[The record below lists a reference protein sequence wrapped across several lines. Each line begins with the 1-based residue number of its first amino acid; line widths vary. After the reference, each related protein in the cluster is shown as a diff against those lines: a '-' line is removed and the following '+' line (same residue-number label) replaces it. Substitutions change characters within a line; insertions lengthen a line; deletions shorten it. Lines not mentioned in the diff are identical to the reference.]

1 MRNSFGGWSEVAQ
14 RFRYSN
20 SIRPQFTC
28 GLKDLRPA
36 LQQLA
41 IFGYF
46 KPEIRPAKLAAR
58 RVRGGS
64 AKLPKFL
71 HIPFARFFQLRADPP
86 ANRLHASGGFP
97 RAAARDS
104 SRGAPGCCA
113 ATRDHPRQRRGRGQ
127 LPHPGSLPRRNGR
140 LAGHAVG
147 RKAAHHVAKF
157 LMGSSSLPRCDRI
170 GRPAPTRVR
179 RSAQIGT
186 L

>member
-127 LPHPGSLPRRNGR
+127 LPHPGCPAATASADRPRLVSAVVPR
-140 LAGHAVG
+140 LAPCNHGIVFHNCKDDSPPNSPPLVG
-147 RKAAHHVAKF
+147 SHS
-157 LMGSSSLPRCDRI
+157 G
-170 GRPAPTRVR
+170 
-179 RSAQIGT
+179 
-186 L
+186 